1 MSEASE
7 MVVLI
12 VGGGGREHA
21 LCISLAASPRVS
33 KVHVCPGNAG
43 TKLLAQ
49 NHDISA
55 SDVKAIVDLSQKLSV
70 NLVVVG
76 PEAPLVDGLA
86 DSLRA
91 VGIPCFGP
99 DSENAMLEGSKL
111 NAKLAMSEYGVP
123 TAEYLILDDRSDIDS
138 ALTLYSQSGEPWVVK
153 RDVLAGG
160 KGVVVTTDREVAHSA
175 IVQAIKTDGKVLLE
189 AFLPGQEASV
199 LVVMDESGYVCLPA
213 SQDHKR
219 LEDGDL
225 GPNTGGMG
233 AYAPAPVF
241 TEDVRQK
248 TIQRI
253 VEPMHAGLSK
263 REVPYRG
270 VLYVGLMIDEN
281 EDPYV
286 VEFNVRFGDPECQIT
301 LPLIKTDLAAH
312 LLACAQGKL
321 SSQNVEFRDAHCLT
335 VVLAAEGYPG
345 SVEKGRIIT
354 GDGLKSSYAEE
365 VSSSWINHA
374 GTAWKD
380 ANLVSN
386 GGRVL
391 SATALANSL
400 SKAAESAYSLIKE
413 IHLEGAQFR
422 TDIGYRALQ

>member
-1 MSEASE
+1 MSDVSE

-21 LCISLAASPRVS
+21 LCISLASSPNVS

-55 SDVKAIVDLSQKLSV
+55 SDVTAIVDLAQKLSAD
-70 NLVVVG
+70 LVVVG

-91 VGIPCFGP
+91 TGIPCFGP
-99 DSENAMLEGSKL
+99 DAENAMLEGSKL

-123 TAEYLILDDRSDIDS
+123 TAEYLILDDQSDIDS

-160 KGVVVTTDREVAHSA
+160 KGVVVTTDRDVAHSA
-175 IVQAIKTDGKVLLE
+175 VVQAIKTDGKVLLE
-189 AFLPGQEASV
+189 SFLPGQEASV
-199 LVVMDESGYVCLPA
+199 LVLMDESGYVCLPA

-241 TEDVRQK
+241 TEDVRSK
-248 TIQRI
+248 AIQRI

-263 REVPYRG
+263 RGVPYRG

-281 EDPYV
+281 DDPYV

-301 LPLIKTDLAAH
+301 LPLIKTDLATH
-312 LLACAQGKL
+312 LLACAEGKL
-321 SSQNVEFRDAHCLT
+321 SSQKVEFRDAHCLT
-335 VVLAAEGYPG
+335 VVLAAEGYP
-345 SVEKGRIIT
+345 SAVEKGRIIT
-354 GDGLKSSYAEE
+354 GDGLKSSYSEGE
-365 VSSSWINHA
+365 SSSWINHA

-380 ANLVSN
+380 GDLVSS

-391 SATALANSL
+391 SATGLANSL
-400 SKAAESAYSLIKE
+400 SKAAESAYSLINK

-422 TDIGYRALQ
+422 TDIGHRALQ